1 MQGNPYSDATDD
13 GFKREVLI
21 ALDML
26 KWESVN
32 KDEVTE
38 EDRAE
43 AKEEKVARFKA
54 AEEAAEEARL
64 AAAEAAAAGKEQED
78 DE

>member
-1 MQGNPYSDATDD
+1 
-13 GFKREVLI
+13 
-21 ALDML
+21 ML
-26 KWESVN
+26 KWEAVN

-43 AKEEKVARFKA
+43 AKEEKLARFKA

-64 AAAEAAAAGKEQED
+64 AAAELAAAAKEQED
-78 DE
+78 DEN